1 MNLKGI
7 LVVGSIVT
15 IIALVVIIQNNAKNT
30 PPGLSDN
37 PIMNDTVLLNS
48 SIQPS
53 ENLGLKDNYTIEKSS
68 DSEFYIDENGSKH
81 YVIKADDDV
90 NTTE

>member
-15 IIALVVIIQNNAKNT
+15 IIALVVIIPNNAKNT

-37 PIMNDTVLLNS
+37 PIMNDSTLLNS
-48 SIQPS
+48 DIQPG
-53 ENLGLKDNYTIEKSS
+53 ENLGLKDNYTIGKSS
-68 DSEFYIDENGSKH
+68 DSDFYIDEKGSKH
-81 YVIKADDDV
+81 YVIKANDAV
-90 NTTE
+90 NATE